1 MEYHYI
7 IALCLGLISIIIS
20 VRYMTVTTNM
30 YNEIKYIRSKC
41 MLINKHG
48 KISNMILNIQKN
60 HGLSLKDIKNILLVR
75 NSSREDYKNFT
86 YYDTKH
92 RNMYDKDK
100 IILDTKIKKLS
111 HPHVYKYTLDYINS
125 LDKKELDKNNNRT
138 KFKLNYDF

>member
-1 MEYHYI
+1 
-7 IALCLGLISIIIS
+7 
-20 VRYMTVTTNM
+20 
-30 YNEIKYIRSKC
+30 